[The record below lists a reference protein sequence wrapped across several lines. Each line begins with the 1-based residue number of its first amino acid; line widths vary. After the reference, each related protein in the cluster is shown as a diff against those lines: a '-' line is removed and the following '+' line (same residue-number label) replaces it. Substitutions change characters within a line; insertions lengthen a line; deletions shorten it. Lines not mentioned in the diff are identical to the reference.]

1 MRKVLLFLL
10 FASWLSA
17 CNHRHEEFP
26 SLFWDSIAL
35 HDSVLLPDSLLDKGL
50 QQAIEADDSLHISLI
65 YFFKG
70 KKLHQDFFLLRA
82 QEYYEKARQYLPTP
96 SPSRL
101 QMELDIAQ
109 ADFCRFNHF
118 ASQETRL
125 LNKAL
130 DKALQEQDSLMLVRI
145 GLIRSSRFKSKKE
158 FDQALAE
165 LRMADRYAASLSI
178 EKQAELQAEMAV
190 VHLYMEQPDSALADI
205 ERAIATS
212 AGRQNFYRTF
222 CKGIRFHIARNDSA
236 HYYFRQI
243 AEMYPL
249 SRKTDA
255 YRYMSEALYHRGE
268 SLKAFDFLREHVR
281 YRDSL
286 DADKKAELLDKVHAI
301 SEYRKQQQQIE
312 RSESQLTRRIL
323 QVYRLAILVGFLVIL
338 WGVYYIYTRRRQA
351 LLNRDLMQAQ
361 LSRQEMEIRYLKEQE
376 AKEQLENAQ
385 LTQKIE
391 YFKQLNE
398 ITIPLL
404 MRSRNQA
411 GALHLSQEDWQT
423 LRNNTDACFDNFTR
437 RLRTTYPQLTD
448 EEIDFCCLVKMEL
461 PLAILAE
468 IYHIAKGSISRKKMR
483 LKEKIGITDSSF
495 DEFVTGF

>member
-82 QEYYEKARQYLPTP
+82 QECYEKARQYLPTP

-125 LNKAL
+125 LKTAL

-145 GLIRSSRFKSKKE
+145 GLIRSSRSKSKKE

-165 LRMADRYAASLSI
+165 LRMADQYAASVSI

-205 ERAIATS
+205 ERAIATG

-268 SLKAFDFLREHVR
+268 NLKAFDFLREHVR

-286 DADKKAELLDKVHAI
+286 DADKKSRTIGQSTRHQRI
-301 SEYRKQQQQIE
+301 S
-312 RSESQLTRRIL
+312 
-323 QVYRLAILVGFLVIL
+323 
-338 WGVYYIYTRRRQA
+338 QA
-351 LLNRDLMQAQ
+351 
-361 LSRQEMEIRYLKEQE
+361 
-376 AKEQLENAQ
+376 
-385 LTQKIE
+385 T
-391 YFKQLNE
+391 
-398 ITIPLL
+398 T
-404 MRSRNQA
+404 
-411 GALHLSQEDWQT
+411 
-423 LRNNTDACFDNFTR
+423 TD
-437 RLRTTYPQLTD
+437 
-448 EEIDFCCLVKMEL
+448 
-461 PLAILAE
+461 
-468 IYHIAKGSISRKKMR
+468 RKK
-483 LKEKIGITDSSF
+483 
-495 DEFVTGF
+495 

>member
-1 MRKVLLFLL
+1 MAKCVQPPPRRIPELILGQHCPARLRSITRQSARQRATAGHRSRRFASHQPHLFLQ
-10 FASWLSA
+10 
-17 CNHRHEEFP
+17 R
-26 SLFWDSIAL
+26 
-35 HDSVLLPDSLLDKGL
+35 
-50 QQAIEADDSLHISLI
+50 
-65 YFFKG
+65 

-82 QEYYEKARQYLPTP
+82 QECYEKARQYLPTP

-178 EKQAELQAEMAV
+178 DKQAELQAEMAV

-286 DADKKAELLDKVHAI
+286 DADKKPNYWTKYTPSANIA
-301 SEYRKQQQQIE
+301 SNNN
-312 RSESQLTRRIL
+312 RS
-323 QVYRLAILVGFLVIL
+323 
-338 WGVYYIYTRRRQA
+338 
-351 LLNRDLMQAQ
+351 
-361 LSRQEMEIRYLKEQE
+361 KE
-376 AKEQLENAQ
+376 
-385 LTQKIE
+385 
-391 YFKQLNE
+391 
-398 ITIPLL
+398 
-404 MRSRNQA
+404 
-411 GALHLSQEDWQT
+411 
-423 LRNNTDACFDNFTR
+423 
-437 RLRTTYPQLTD
+437 
-448 EEIDFCCLVKMEL
+448 VK
-461 PLAILAE
+461 AN
-468 IYHIAKGSISRKKMR
+468 
-483 LKEKIGITDSSF
+483 
-495 DEFVTGF
+495 

>member
-82 QEYYEKARQYLPTP
+82 QECYEKARQYLPTP

-125 LNKAL
+125 LKTAL

-165 LRMADRYAASLSI
+165 LRMADQYAASVSI

-301 SEYRKQQQQIE
+301 SEYRKQQQQ
-312 RSESQLTRRIL
+312 
-323 QVYRLAILVGFLVIL
+323 
-338 WGVYYIYTRRRQA
+338 
-351 LLNRDLMQAQ
+351 N
-361 LSRQEMEIRYLKEQE
+361 
-376 AKEQLENAQ
+376 
-385 LTQKIE
+385 
-391 YFKQLNE
+391 
-398 ITIPLL
+398 
-404 MRSRNQA
+404 
-411 GALHLSQEDWQT
+411 
-423 LRNNTDACFDNFTR
+423 
-437 RLRTTYPQLTD
+437 
-448 EEIDFCCLVKMEL
+448 
-461 PLAILAE
+461 
-468 IYHIAKGSISRKKMR
+468 RKK
-483 LKEKIGITDSSF
+483 
-495 DEFVTGF
+495 